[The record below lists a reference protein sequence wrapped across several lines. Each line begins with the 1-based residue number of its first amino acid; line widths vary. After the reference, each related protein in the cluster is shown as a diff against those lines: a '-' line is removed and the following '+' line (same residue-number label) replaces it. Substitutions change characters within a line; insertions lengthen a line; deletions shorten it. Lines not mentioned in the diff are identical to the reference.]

1 MGQNIYKRIDC
12 LYKRIRKIAKRKG
25 VLSTSGFSIDKC
37 YDISTDFNIP
47 IEFIING
54 VVRDDNKN
62 ENIGF
67 SIHKTF
73 SELVLFTSKY
83 NRVDSEYFSIKFFLG
98 IPHLCFIADQY
109 KNDFS
114 IIEDFLFRCEKGLDE
129 LEEIL
134 IEKEK
139 EERKQKEKEK
149 AEKKLQKEREKEYKR
164 LQREKEYKMFVVA
177 KQMEKYF
184 KER

>member
-1 MGQNIYKRIDC
+1 MYKRI
-12 LYKRIRKIAKRKG
+12 KKIAVKG
-25 VLSTSGFSIDKC
+25 IKGTSSFFVDDC
-37 YDISTDFNIP
+37 YHIFTDFNIP
-47 IEFIING
+47 IKFIENG
-54 VVRDDNKN
+54 AVGNGNKN

-67 SIHKTF
+67 TIQKTF
-73 SELVLFTSKY
+73 FELALYTRKH
-83 NRVDSEYFSIKFFLG
+83 NCVDSEYFDIKFFWG
-98 IPHLCFIADQY
+98 IPHVCFIADQY

-114 IIEDFLFRCEKGLDE
+114 IIEDFLIRCEKGLDE

-149 AEKKLQKEREKEYKR
+149 AEKKAQKEREKEYKR